1 MFPMVLSPLHTR
13 RMLFAALSLL
23 FCQATPGI
31 ARSIQ
36 AADVL
41 VIGDSIGEGIAQI
54 NGLKSVAKRSVSLVR
69 SNLMKDIGR
78 LPKGTVGLL
87 SLGVNDAAGPL
98 SLLRGPIEKVIT
110 AVEGAGA
117 AFVWVGPPCVL
128 KRWDDH
134 AKALDEYLQQ
144 RLATT
149 SIRYIGLRDAEIC
162 KKGMRSNDGVHFT
175 AGGYKFIW
183 GKVQQVA
190 LTDEGKPAMDLPAQ
204 TVTVAAL
211 PDAGAASAAALPVA
225 VPAVAEPTVAAVNQ
239 PIVLAHAGKAHKSS
253 RQHGRKKSRR
263 KAITVLTLASPVVS
277 Y

>member
-1 MFPMVLSPLHTR
+1 MFPTVLLPLHDR
-13 RMLFAALSLL
+13 RVLFAALSLM
-23 FCQATPGI
+23 FWQANPGV

-69 SNLMKDIGR
+69 SNIIRDIGR
-78 LPKGTVGLL
+78 LPKGTVGVL

-98 SLLRGPIEKVIT
+98 SLLRGPIEKVIV

-162 KKGMRSNDGVHFT
+162 KKGMRSSDGVHFT

-190 LTDEGKPAMDLPAQ
+190 LTDEGKPAMDLSAQ
-204 TVTVAAL
+204 AVVVAAL
-211 PDAGAASAAALPVA
+211 PDAGTANATGLPVA
-225 VPAVAEPTVAAVNQ
+225 GPPAAEPAVAAVLP
-239 PIVLAHAGKAHKSS
+239 PIVLAQAGKAYRSL
-253 RQHGRKKSRR
+253 RRHGRKKSRH
-263 KAITVLTLASPVVS
+263 KATTALTLASPVVS
-277 Y
+277 K